1 MRNIHHF
8 IQLKQ
13 MKKQEKDI
21 IIKNQ
26 VMLMEHKLIIVLIY
40 QINLDNKNNHK
51 L

>member
-1 MRNIHHF
+1 
-8 IQLKQ
+8 